1 MSKLLES
8 VLAVALAASA
18 AVCGAQTAPNAAPNN
33 DYKLGAGDS
42 IKVQVYQN
50 PELSME
56 ARVSESGTISYPLL
70 GSLQLGGLTIPQAEK
85 RIADALR
92 QKDILKQPQVNI
104 NVAQV
109 RGNQVSVMGQV
120 NRPGR
125 VPLETFNMRV
135 SEVIAAAG
143 GVSPTGGET
152 VVITGMRDGRPFRKE
167 VDLSGM
173 NGGGQSIDDVVIVSG
188 DTVFVDKAPTY
199 YVYGEAQKPGAYKVE
214 RGMTVMQA
222 LAASGGPTPRGTTS
236 RLKLT
241 RTGPNGQQVEMQP
254 RMNDVVQPGDV
265 LFVRESLF

>member
-1 MSKLLES
+1 
-8 VLAVALAASA
+8 
-18 AVCGAQTAPNAAPNN
+18 
-33 DYKLGAGDS
+33 
-42 IKVQVYQN
+42 
-50 PELSME
+50 ME

-70 GSLQLGGLTIPQAEK
+70 GSLSVGGLTIPEAEK
-85 RIADALR
+85 KIAAALK

-143 GVSPTGGET
+143 GISPTGGDT
-152 VVITGMRDGRPFRKE
+152 VVVTGMRGGKPFRKE
-167 VDLSGM
+167 LDMSGL
-173 NGGGQSIDDVVIVSG
+173 NTAGGQSVDDLVIASG

-241 RTGPNGQQVEMQP
+241 RTGPNGQQVEIQP

>member
-1 MSKLLES
+1 MSKLLTS
-8 VLAVALAASA
+8 VLAVVLAASA
-18 AVCGAQTAPNAAPNN
+18 TVAGAQNAPQAANN

-42 IKVQVYQN
+42 IKIQVYQN
-50 PELSME
+50 PDLSME
-56 ARVSESGTISYPLL
+56 ARVSESGTISYPLV
-70 GSLQLGGLTIPQAEK
+70 GSVNVGGLTIPEAEK
-85 RIADALR
+85 KIAAALK

-109 RGNQVSVMGQV
+109 RGNQVSVVGQV

-143 GVSPTGGET
+143 GISPTGGDT
-152 VVITGMRDGRPFRKE
+152 VVVTGMRNGKPFRKE
-167 VDLSGM
+167 LDMSGL
-173 NGGGQSIDDVVIVSG
+173 NAGGQSVDDLVIASG

-222 LAASGGPTPRGTTS
+222 LAASGGPTPRGTIN

>member
-1 MSKLLES
+1 MSKLLQTI
-8 VLAVALAASA
+8 LAVALAASA
-18 AVCGAQTAPNAAPNN
+18 AVAGAQNAPKALASN
-33 DYKLGAGDS
+33 DYKLGAGDT
-42 IKVQVYQN
+42 IKIQVYQN
-50 PELSME
+50 PDLSME
-56 ARVSESGTISYPLL
+56 ARVSESGSISYPLV
-70 GSLQLGGLTIPQAEK
+70 GSVSVGGLTISDAEK
-85 RIADALR
+85 KIAAALK

-109 RGNQVSVMGQV
+109 RGNQVSVVGQV

-125 VPLETFNMRV
+125 IPLETFNMRV

-143 GVSPTGGET
+143 GISPTGDET
-152 VVITGMRDGRPFRKE
+152 VVVSGMRNGQPFRKE
-167 VDLSGM
+167 VDLGAM
-173 NGGGQSIDDVVIVSG
+173 NAGQQVDDVIIMSG
-188 DTVFVDKAPTY
+188 DTISVNKAPTY

-222 LAASGGPTPRGTTS
+222 LAASGGPTPRGTTN

>member
-1 MSKLLES
+1 M
-8 VLAVALAASA
+8 VA
-18 AVCGAQTAPNAAPNN
+18 GAQNAKPAATP
-33 DYKLGAGDS
+33 DYKLGAGDT

-50 PELSME
+50 PDLSME
-56 ARVSESGTISYPLL
+56 ARVSESGTISYPLVGNL
-70 GSLQLGGLTIPQAEK
+70 AIGGLTIPEAERK
-85 RIADALR
+85 IANAL
-92 QKDILKQPQVNI
+92 KVGNILKQPQVNI

-109 RGNQVSVMGQV
+109 RGNQVSVVGQA

-125 VPLETFNMRV
+125 IPLETFNMRV

-143 GVSPTGGET
+143 GIAATGDDT
-152 VVITGMRDGRPFRKE
+152 VVITGMRDGKPFRKE
-167 VDLSGM
+167 VDLA
-173 NGGGQSIDDVVIVSG
+173 GGQNAGGVDDIVVMSG
-188 DTVFVDKAPTY
+188 DTIHVNKAPTY

-222 LAASGGPTPRGTTS
+222 LAASGGVTPRGTTS

-241 RTGPNGQQVEMQP
+241 RTGPNGQTVELSP